1 MTPPSNYVSMQFLY
15 FNNLKFRRPS
25 SVIEQVSTVPL
36 DFSQLGIH
44 GFASNKFLFRRKRT
58 THASVCRKA
67 EIIHAGLIEI
77 HHILIFRCQIKAERH
92 IHRDPTYSFEIHFR
106 PVMNSDILRFKIP
119 AALPTRRNSDVSKK
133 IYIQKRYLSTVTVST
148 IERILRKVRNRAVF
162 PGSRPWKISVN
173 PIINKRRL
181 FYRVVLPTNDM
192 EPYTSNRHPM
202 FYHTA

>member
-1 MTPPSNYVSMQFLY
+1 MVASMTSPSNYVSMQFLY

-25 SVIEQVSTVPL
+25 LVIEQVSTVPL

-77 HHILIFRCQIKAERH
+77 HHILIFRRQIKAERH

-106 PVMNSDILRFKIP
+106 HPPVQDTIRFPNAPEFRCFEEDLYTKAILVH
-119 AALPTRRNSDVSKK
+119 SH
-133 IYIQKRYLSTVTVST
+133 
-148 IERILRKVRNRAVF
+148 RIH
-162 PGSRPWKISVN
+162 
-173 PIINKRRL
+173 
-181 FYRVVLPTNDM
+181 D
-192 EPYTSNRHPM
+192 
-202 FYHTA
+202 